1 MREVTHPQPDE
12 EGNPITTGRPAR
24 QSKNDNSELARDLQ
38 KLHEWTQHWDK
49 PIVRLQDI
57 CYRGPGSLRNRKK
70 ANSVAETLA
79 GHGWLVPIKARR
91 RDMKEWRIVRGL
103 KGYPTT
109 AIARPAPLQKG

>member
-1 MREVTHPQPDE
+1 MTAVGKTIFERLDR
-12 EGNPITTGRPAR
+12 GRPPR
-24 QSKNDNSELARDLQ
+24 QPKIDNSELARDLQ
-38 KLHEWTQHWDK
+38 NWGK

-79 GHGWLVPIKARR
+79 GHGWLLPIKGRR

-109 AIARPAPLQKG
+109 ANAQHHYRKAKQTPMVPVAQY